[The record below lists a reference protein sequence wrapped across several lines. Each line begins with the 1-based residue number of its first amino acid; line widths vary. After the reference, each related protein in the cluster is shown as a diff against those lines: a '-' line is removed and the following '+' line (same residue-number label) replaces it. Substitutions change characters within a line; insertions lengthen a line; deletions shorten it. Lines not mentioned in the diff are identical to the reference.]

1 MQLAGISDL
10 QSHTHLFAKCCY
22 WSKIASCGSVTL
34 GWLVKYISES
44 VRFDANLPFRV
55 SRVGKSSSCPFACIV
70 GSRGL
75 TPLTPVRSWLLLL
88 PLVFF
93 LVNEIVWWKIK
104 WCPKRLLEYG
114 SLQILLLSNW
124 RPTVEGPP
132 SRRPFSWK
140 PLLMDGPSN
149 GPSNGWPFQWQ
160 ALLMDGPSNGR
171 PNYWTSSLM
180 DGPSKQKP
188 FQCANL
194 LLLAS

>member
-1 MQLAGISDL
+1 MHLAGVSDL

-22 WSKIASCGSVTL
+22 WSKIASCWSVTL

-104 WCPKRLLEYG
+104 WCPKRLLEYMPS
-114 SLQILLLSNW
+114 SLQILRW
-124 RPTVEGPP
+124 G
-132 SRRPFSWK
+132 RPFKFKAYYWK
-140 PLLMDGPSN
+140 AYYWM
-149 GPSNGWPFQWQ
+149 
-160 ALLMDGPSNGR
+160 ALLMDGPSIGR
-171 PNYWTSSLM
+171 HFQLQALPMAGPCSRRTFYWLALLVDSPSSR
-180 DGPSKQKP
+180 QP
-188 FQCANL
+188 FL
-194 LLLAS
+194 